1 MGASGSRILRSARHS
16 RLDADRETDRSRGR
30 SFGDAAAPFPS
41 RIHMIAGSL
50 HVMIQVE
57 PVDIDRGDDVA
68 RKHEAD
74 MIDSFT
80 VQHCEHVSQRPFAA
94 VVAAFEAELGSVEDR
109 DIIPREVAA
118 ATGQADFEARIRA
131 YEGRSGFMRFLT
143 NDHGA
148 WMARV
153 GAQAKIRS
161 YTIGNPL
168 VAQTMITHDPG
179 VGLNVPV
186 RVLIYQTPSG
196 EVRLAYDLPSSLMSR
211 LHNDNVSAAALKLDA
226 KLRALAILATGAEA

>member
-1 MGASGSRILRSARHS
+1 
-16 RLDADRETDRSRGR
+16 
-30 SFGDAAAPFPS
+30 
-41 RIHMIAGSL
+41 MIAGSL
-50 HVMIQVE
+50 HVMIQVD
-57 PVDIDRGDDVA
+57 PADIDRGDDVA

-80 VQHCEHVSQRPFAA
+80 VQHCEHVSQRSFEA
-94 VVAAFEAELGSVEDR
+94 VVAAFEAELGSVEDH

-118 ATGQADFEARIRA
+118 ATDQADFEARIRA

-179 VGLNVPV
+179 VGLNVPI

-226 KLRALAILATGAEA
+226 KLRALAVLAAGTEA